1 MKSIFITIEGIDGS
15 GKSTGSKFLVTLLRE
30 KGYDV
35 IHTREPGGTV
45 IAEEIRNLLL
55 TIREG
60 EQIMSMTEL
69 LLFNAARAQHI
80 EAVIKPALEAG
91 KIIVS
96 DRFSDSSYAYQGVGR
111 GFIGDVLELERIVHK
126 GFEPNY
132 TLFFDVTLEE
142 SIKRISSRPELANR
156 LDDETLAFKEKVFKG
171 YNIRFAQHRHRMYKI
186 DAMQSIDNVND
197 QITFWVNKIIKE
209 NS

>member
-1 MKSIFITIEGIDGS
+1 MISLEGCDGS
-15 GKSTGSKFLVTLLRE
+15 GKSTGAKFLVEMLRE

-55 TIREG
+55 NKREG
-60 EQIMSMTEL
+60 EQIVPMAEL

-91 KIIVS
+91 KIVVS
-96 DRFSDSSYAYQGVGR
+96 DRFSDSSYAYQGIGR
-111 GFIGDVLELERIVHK
+111 GFVGEMIDLEHLVHK
-126 GFEPNY
+126 DFEPNY

-142 SIKRISSRPELANR
+142 SIRRISSRPELANR
-156 LDDETLAFKEKVFKG
+156 LDSETLAFKEKVFKG

-186 DAMQSIDNVND
+186 DAMQSIENVNE

-209 NS
+209 NSCLK